1 MKKHP
6 KNETD
11 QGRRD
16 ALKILVM
23 GVGGLTAFP
32 ILGQAQAVASVA
44 PAIDMDMEK
53 TGTDAQSAANWK
65 PEFFDAHQNET
76 LIVLTELI
84 LPATDTPGAK
94 AALVNQ
100 YIDLKYTE
108 ETPENKEAILQ
119 ALGWFDGRSLSLHT
133 KPFVSL
139 TEVQQQVILESV
151 AKPASSAPENEAG
164 VQAFELIK
172 GLTIFGYYTSEIGL
186 DQELRYE
193 GDRYNVS
200 YPGACT
206 HPEHQS

>member
-1 MKKHP
+1 MKKRP
-6 KNETD
+6 ENKPD

-16 ALKILVM
+16 ALKMLAM

-44 PAIDMDMEK
+44 PAMDMDK
-53 TGTDAQSAANWK
+53 TETDSQAAANWK
-65 PEFFDAHQNET
+65 PQFFDAHQNET

-139 TEVQQQVILESV
+139 TEAQQQAILKSV
-151 AKPASSAPENEAG
+151 AETPSSAPKNEAG